1 MTRVAGWECAGW
13 VATGEPCDCAFDAA
27 TNGAATEPGG
37 ASSDVTGEVLS
48 GRIVSVS
55 PLAILGSTGAA
66 ALGGS
71 ACAEPSAAPRCEALL
86 ATLAAAADGAAA
98 TASGAGS
105 AAGADAAGSLEPAV
119 FPTTAAAA
127 SAPGAGADAT
137 RGGSKVSGSTYP
149 CGSLVTRAPKYTYGS
164 VDSTT
169 PLGPTV
175 PTTDPSPTSAPR
187 ATPIEPRWTSV
198 AVKPKDVSIDTVF
211 PPVGTVPAKDTT
223 PSAGASTGLPL
234 GAPRSIPRCWPP
246 A

>member
-1 MTRVAGWECAGW
+1 VTRAAGWDCAAS
-13 VATGEPCDCAFDAA
+13 VATGELCDRAFDAA
-27 TNGAATEPGG
+27 AAGAATEPGG
-37 ASSDVTGEVLS
+37 ANSGVTGEVLS

-55 PLAILGSTGAA
+55 PLAILGSTGVA
-66 ALGGS
+66 ALDGS
-71 ACAEPSAAPRCEALL
+71 ACAEPAAALPCEALL
-86 ATLAAAADGAAA
+86 GAPATADDGAAA
-98 TASGAGS
+98 AASGAVS

-119 FPTTAAAA
+119 SATAAATA

-149 CGSLVTRAPKYTYGS
+149 CGSLVTRTPKYTYGS

-198 AVKPKDVSIDTVF
+198 AV
-211 PPVGTVPAKDTT
+211 
-223 PSAGASTGLPL
+223 
-234 GAPRSIPRCWPP
+234 
-246 A
+246 